1 MFVDEADYLQSMITE
16 FEARCQQ
23 PTYADRRALQL
34 SSQSSID
41 ECDIENDDDFVGV
54 NCFPGRPPTS
64 LYVTNESPTIWFQ
77 PKEVWEVRVAFDS
90 IHMNLLQVLF

>member
-41 ECDIENDDDFVGV
+41 ECDIENEI
-54 NCFPGRPPTS
+54 S
-64 LYVTNESPTIWFQ
+64 LAMEEIS
-77 PKEVWEVRVAFDS
+77 
-90 IHMNLLQVLF
+90 LQEKT